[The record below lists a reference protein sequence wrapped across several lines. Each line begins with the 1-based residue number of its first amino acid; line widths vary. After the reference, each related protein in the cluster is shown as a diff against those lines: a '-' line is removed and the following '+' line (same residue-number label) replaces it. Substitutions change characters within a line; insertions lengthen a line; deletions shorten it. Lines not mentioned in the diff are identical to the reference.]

1 MAKGAKKA
9 RKAIERQ
16 AGPNAKEGVDVEK
29 LEQQEA
35 ALLQGIEEK
44 APTPTPEPN
53 PDSNPNPDPNANPDS
68 NPNADPL
75 SNPTPNPNP
84 NSSPNPNP
92 KSQPQFR
99 RQRRRLPGRRWKRPS
114 ARTRPSVPLTLIL
127 TL

>member
-53 PDSNPNPDPNANPDS
+53 PDSNPNPDPNANPDLL
-68 NPNADPL
+68 DPPPQDKSL
-75 SNPTPNPNP
+75 T
-84 NSSPNPNP
+84 SST
-92 KSQPQFR
+92 
-99 RQRRRLPGRRWKRPS
+99 LPPPR
-114 ARTRPSVPLTLIL
+114 
-127 TL
+127 